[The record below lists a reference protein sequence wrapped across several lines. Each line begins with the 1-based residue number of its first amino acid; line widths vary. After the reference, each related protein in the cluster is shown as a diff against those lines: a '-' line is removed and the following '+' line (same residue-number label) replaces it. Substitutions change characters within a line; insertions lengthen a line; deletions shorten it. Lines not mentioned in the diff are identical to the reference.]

1 MEMLQ
6 FQISLIP
13 QHPTQVVASKYL
25 QDWESWVNKGLLDE
39 VIVQVYRDELS
50 SLKSELK
57 NDALL
62 NIKNKIPVAIG
73 LYTGPFLKAKSI
85 EKVKQEVKIVQQSAY
100 KGVSFF
106 CWETTL
112 WFFKGGSH
120 DSVEQS
126 FNRLFI

>member
-1 MEMLQ
+1 MLKFIQ
-6 FQISLIP
+6 QITT
-13 QHPTQVVASKYL
+13 HRKKC
-25 QDWESWVNKGLLDE
+25 WGLLDE
-39 VIVQVYRDELS
+39 VIVQIYREELT
-50 SLKSELK
+50 SLKSKLK
-57 NDALL
+57 NNDLL
-62 NIKNKIPVAIG
+62 RIKNKIPVAIG

-85 EKVKQEVKIVQQSAY
+85 EKVKQEVKIVQQSTY

-126 FNRLFI
+126 FRKLFI